1 MLTKN
6 LLVLK
11 KQSFWIALC
20 WTLLIFY
27 LCLKP
32 ATIEKNSDFVNADK
46 LIHFTLYFVFV
57 ILWYRFLI
65 YRKSFLV
72 ENKVALVVVSIV
84 LGIII
89 EILQKY
95 YTQSRHADFFDVLA
109 NSLGSIV
116 GILFS
121 IKYFENNKC

>member
-1 MLTKN
+1 MRNKIA
-6 LLVLK
+6 
-11 KQSFWIALC
+11 FWIAVC

-32 ATIEKNSDFVNADK
+32 ATVEKNFDFVNADK

-57 ILWYRFLI
+57 VLWYRFLI
-65 YRKSFLV
+65 YRKSFLT
-72 ENKVALVVVSIV
+72 EKKVVLVVVSIV

-109 NSLGSIV
+109 NSLGSLA
-116 GILFS
+116 GILFAVR
-121 IKYFENNKC
+121 YFKNSKS

>member
-1 MLTKN
+1 MLINN

-11 KQSFWIALC
+11 KPSFWIALS

-32 ATIEKNSDFVNADK
+32 ATIEKNVTFVNADK

-65 YRKSFLV
+65 YRESFLLQ
-72 ENKVALVVVSIV
+72 NKILLVIVSIIV
-84 LGIII
+84 GILI

-95 YTQSRHADFFDVLA
+95 FTKSRHADFFDVLA
-109 NSLGSIV
+109 NSLGSMA
-116 GILFS
+116 GILFAIRYFRK
-121 IKYFENNKC
+121 IK

>member
-1 MLTKN
+1 MPTKN

-11 KQSFWIALC
+11 KPSFWIAVC

-32 ATIEKNSDFVNADK
+32 VTIEKEITFANADK
-46 LIHFTLYFVFV
+46 LLHFTMYFVFV

-65 YRKSFLV
+65 YRKSFLI
-72 ENKVALVVVSIV
+72 ENKVVLVVVSIL

-89 EILQKY
+89 EIMQQYFTK
-95 YTQSRHADFFDVLA
+95 SRHADFFDVMA
-109 NSLGSIV
+109 NSLGSMA

-121 IKYFENNKC
+121 VLYFRKIKQ